1 MHQELKYGPEV
12 DWWAAGVSMYVML
25 VGQFCFEKPRT
36 SSFSDEILRT
46 EVQYPEWL
54 SCSAMSIL
62 KGVSIDTIRAEAL
75 GVPYSLLN
83 IVFFHTH

>member
-1 MHQELKYGPEV
+1 MHQELEYGAEV
-12 DWWAAGVSMYVML
+12 DWWAVGVTMYVML
-25 VGQFCFEKPRT
+25 VGQFPFEESST
-36 SSFSDEILRT
+36 SKFSDEVLHT
-46 EVQYPEWL
+46 EVQYPERL
-54 SCSAMSIL
+54 SCDAVSLL